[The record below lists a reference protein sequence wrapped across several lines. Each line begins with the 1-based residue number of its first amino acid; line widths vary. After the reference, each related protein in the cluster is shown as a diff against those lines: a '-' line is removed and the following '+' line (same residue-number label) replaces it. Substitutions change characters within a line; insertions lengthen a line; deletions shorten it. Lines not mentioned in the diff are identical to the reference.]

1 MAISNTYEKLF
12 SFFTFRDTAFLR
24 GGNAYKALQL
34 SFFTF
39 GDTAFLRGG
48 NPYNALQ
55 FKMAYY
61 SFMRVQEVYTITVQI

>member
-1 MAISNTYEKLF
+1 MPISNTYEKL
-12 SFFTFRDTAFLR
+12 
-24 GGNAYKALQL
+24 L